1 MAWLVSNIIKNKYVE
16 VPLHIFTDKYKA
28 INYIVNYFYEHS
40 TAEDRQTKVQIDEFD
55 NYIEYS
61 LYTSRYGNITLRL
74 ESVPFN

>member
-1 MAWLVSNIIKNKYVE
+1 MAWLVSNILTHMRVE
-16 VPLHIFTDKYKA
+16 VPFHIFTDKDKA
-28 INYIVNYFYEHS
+28 INYIVNYFHEHS
-40 TAEDRQTKVQIDEFD
+40 TVEDRQTKVQIDEFD